1 MKLLCSSKG
10 IDSEQSLFSSKMEN
24 AWGRMQTSKRESV
37 TVSHEKGNRILHI
50 IGLQNLESE
59 NESEN
64 R

>member
-1 MKLLCSSKG
+1 MT
-10 IDSEQSLFSSKMEN
+10 DSEQSLFSSKMEN